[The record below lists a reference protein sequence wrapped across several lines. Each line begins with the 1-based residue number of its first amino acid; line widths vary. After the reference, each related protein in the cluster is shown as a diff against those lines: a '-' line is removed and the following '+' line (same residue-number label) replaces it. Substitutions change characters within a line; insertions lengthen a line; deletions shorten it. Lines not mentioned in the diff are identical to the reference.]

1 MVRQSI
7 NPADIYQDIRLSARQ
22 RIDVLADTLV
32 HRSTHP
38 TVPGSA
44 NLPDAGNWLFRPDSR
59 PSGLIRSP
67 WTHELG
73 RAGTMGW
80 HAPTKNQRLT
90 KWRQRDIQP
99 TLISQIVISKQRRHP
114 EAYACLCL
122 PQSTHNLRYQIGA
135 SSL

>member
-80 HAPTKNQRLT
+80 HAPTKNQQLT
-90 KWRQRDIQP
+90 
-99 TLISQIVISKQRRHP
+99 
-114 EAYACLCL
+114 
-122 PQSTHNLRYQIGA
+122 RYQRLGVLRFEVTDFQLTGRDYTPYVD
-135 SSL
+135 STLK